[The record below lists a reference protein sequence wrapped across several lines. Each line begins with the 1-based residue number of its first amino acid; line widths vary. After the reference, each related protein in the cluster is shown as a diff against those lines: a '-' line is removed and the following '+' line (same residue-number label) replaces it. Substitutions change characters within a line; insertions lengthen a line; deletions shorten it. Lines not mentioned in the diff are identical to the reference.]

1 MYLVF
6 SHIHVFDE
14 NAKRK
19 IIDHLEFLR
28 SSNLLGRFDFIFY
41 HFQIA
46 IGFRAKNE
54 KSQLLSFL
62 FYRWI
67 DFKVNR
73 KIKRYR
79 ENFLSNPID
88 LNNVI
93 NNESLLDFK
102 ASDSK

>member
-1 MYLVF
+1 MDRLEVSKSVQNLVYLKRMYLVF

-54 KSQLLSFL
+54 KKSITKFFIL
-62 FYRWI
+62 
-67 DFKVNR
+67 
-73 KIKRYR
+73 
-79 ENFLSNPID
+79 
-88 LNNVI
+88 
-93 NNESLLDFK
+93 
-102 ASDSK
+102 